1 MRYYERRALIVRPL
15 PLSTKLSL
23 VMRIPLLLFAF
34 DTNKVQEYGFCEKTN
49 YKVLKSGLQYKIL
62 HCSFL
67 A

>member
-1 MRYYERRALIVRPL
+1 
-15 PLSTKLSL
+15 
-23 VMRIPLLLFAF
+23 MRIPLLLFAF

-67 A
+67 AWLNYVLNW